1 MNRKWYLVGGGWLLA
16 AVLNAYIIVPASF
29 FSIISERLAISST
42 AASWIVSV
50 MFGMGVIASVPA
62 GIALDR
68 INNRRAITIA
78 AGVLLVSG
86 LGSWY
91 AAQLGSYGLLLAAR
105 ALGGLTFPIIWTGS
119 MNLIGRTFDVATQ
132 ATAIGIFTTSA
143 PAGFAIGQLSGSLLA
158 SHWGWTVPFGI
169 FAVPA
174 GLAGGLFWIGSRHT
188 PSRSV
193 ESSPPQISDFR
204 HVLTNRHVQSVAVM
218 GFLAYSVYVFFNS
231 WMPTYL
237 TEQLGLSLAASGVL
251 VAAFPAMGILS
262 RSGSGFISDWF
273 LTQRRQ
279 PLVIVAFGAALP
291 LVAVIAVSK
300 VIALLIA
307 CLVLAGL
314 FVQLGIGILYTYVQ
328 ELVDPTVGATA
339 LAALTMMCSLG
350 SFTAPIVTGFLIEQT
365 ESYVAAF
372 SYALLLV
379 GVGIVL
385 AYRGPEPNA
394 S

>member
-1 MNRKWYLVGGGWLLA
+1 MNARWHLVAGGWLLA

-29 FSIISERLAISST
+29 FSVISEQLAITST

-50 MFGMGVIASVPA
+50 MFGVGVVASIPA

-68 INNRRAITIA
+68 TDNRRVIVIA
-78 AGVLLVSG
+78 AGVLFVSCSW
-86 LGSWY
+86 SWY
-91 AAQLGSYGLLLAAR
+91 AARTGSYWTLLAAR
-105 ALGGLTFPIIWTGS
+105 ALGGLTFPVIWTGS
-119 MNLIGRTFDVATQ
+119 MNLIRRTFDTATQ
-132 ATAIGIFTTSA
+132 ATAIGVFTTSA
-143 PAGFAIGQLSGSLLA
+143 PAGFAIGQLSGSVLA
-158 SHWGWTVPFGI
+158 SQLGWTVPFGI

-174 GLAGGLFWIGSRHT
+174 GLAGGLFWVTSRHV
-188 PSRSV
+188 PGRSG
-193 ESSPPQISDFR
+193 ESSPPRIADFR
-204 HVLTNRHVQSVAVM
+204 YVLTNRHVQSVALM

-237 TEQLGLSLAASGVL
+237 TDQLGLSLAASGAL

-279 PLVIVAFGAALP
+279 PLVAVAFGAALP
-291 LVAVIAVSK
+291 LVTVVAVSK
-300 VIALLIA
+300 VVAVLVV

-328 ELVDPTVGATA
+328 ELVDPTVSATA

-365 ESYVAAF
+365 GGYVAAF
-372 SYALLLV
+372 SYALLI
-379 GVGIVL
+379 VGIGTVL

>member
-1 MNRKWYLVGGGWLLA
+1 MNRKWHLVGGGWLLA

-29 FSIISERLAISST
+29 FSIISEQLAITST

-50 MFGMGVIASVPA
+50 MFGVGVIASVPA

-68 INNRRAITIA
+68 LNNRRAITIA
-78 AGVLLVSG
+78 AGVLFVSG

-91 AAQLGSYGLLLAAR
+91 AARTGSYGLLLAAR

-119 MNLIGRTFDVATQ
+119 MNLIGRTFDAATQ

-158 SHWGWTVPFGI
+158 SYWGWTVPFGI

-174 GLAGGLFWIGSRHT
+174 GLAGGLFWVGSRHT
-188 PSRSV
+188 PSRSA
-193 ESSPPQISDFR
+193 ESSPPRISDFR
-204 HVLTNRHVQSVAVM
+204 HVLTNRHVQSVGVM

-237 TEQLGLSLAASGVL
+237 TDQLGLSLAASGVL

-262 RSGSGFISDWF
+262 RSGSGFISDRF

-279 PLVIVAFGAALP
+279 PLVTVAFGAALP

-300 VIALLIA
+300 VIALLVV

-350 SFTAPIVTGFLIEQT
+350 SFTAPLITGFLIEQT

-372 SYALLLV
+372 SYALLIV
-379 GVGIVL
+379 GVGTVL

>member
-1 MNRKWYLVGGGWLLA
+1 MNRRWSLVGGSWLLA

-29 FSIISERLAISST
+29 FSIISEQLAISST

-50 MFGMGVIASVPA
+50 MFGVGVIASVPA

-68 INNRRAITIA
+68 LDNRRAILIA

-91 AAQLGSYGLLLAAR
+91 AAKTGSYGLLLAAR
-105 ALGGLTFPIIWTGS
+105 ALGGLTFPVIWTGS
-119 MNLIGRTFDVATQ
+119 MNLIGRTFDAATH
-132 ATAIGIFTTSA
+132 ATAIGVFTTSA

-158 SHWGWTVPFGI
+158 SQWGWTVPFGV
-169 FAVPA
+169 FALPA

-193 ESSPPQISDFR
+193 ESSPPQIADFR
-204 HVLTNRHVQSVAVM
+204 HVLTNHHVQSVAVM

-237 TEQLGLSLAASGVL
+237 TDQLGLSVAASGVL
-251 VAAFPAMGILS
+251 VAAFPAMGVLS

-279 PLVIVAFGAALP
+279 PLVTVAFGAAFP

-300 VIALLIA
+300 VIALLVA

-350 SFTAPIVTGFLIEQT
+350 SFTAPLVTGFLIEQT
-365 ESYVAAF
+365 EGYGAAF
-372 SYALLLV
+372 GYALLIV
-379 GVGIVL
+379 GVGAVL
-385 AYRGPEPNA
+385 AYRGPEPN
-394 S
+394 SS

>member
-1 MNRKWYLVGGGWLLA
+1 MNRKWQLVGGGWLLA

-29 FSIISERLAISST
+29 FSVISEQLAISST
-42 AASWIVSV
+42 AASWFVSV
-50 MFGMGVIASVPA
+50 MFGVGVLASVPA

-68 INNRRAITIA
+68 VDNRRAIVVA
-78 AGVLLVSG
+78 AGTLFVSC
-86 LGSWY
+86 LWSWH
-91 AAQLGSYGLLLAAR
+91 AARTGSYWSLLAAR
-105 ALGGLTFPIIWTGS
+105 ALGGLTFPVIWTGC
-119 MNLIGRTFDVATQ
+119 MNLIGRAFDAATH
-132 ATAIGIFTTSA
+132 ATAIGVFTTSA

-158 SHWGWTVPFGI
+158 SLWDWTIPFGV

-174 GLAGGLFWIGSRHT
+174 ALAGGIFWMASPHV
-188 PSRSV
+188 PARSA
-193 ESSPPQISDFR
+193 ESSPPQLSDFR
-204 HVLTNRHVQSVAVM
+204 YVLTNRHVQSVAVM

-237 TEQLGLSLAASGVL
+237 TDQLGLSLAASGVL
-251 VAAFPAMGILS
+251 VAAFPAMGVLS

-279 PLVIVAFGAALP
+279 PLVTVAFGAALP

-300 VIALLIA
+300 VVAVLVL

-339 LAALTMMCSLG
+339 LAALTMMSSLG
-350 SFTAPIVTGFLIEQT
+350 SFTAPIVTGFLIERT
-365 ESYVAAF
+365 EGYVAAF
-372 SYALLLV
+372 GYALLI
-379 GVGIVL
+379 VGIGTVL